1 MNEDDAACRFYP
13 FMHPVL
19 NAAVNA
25 FRDISGYK
33 EFLAVIELY
42 SIFAVVFVL
51 FWVLLNTPWST

>member
-1 MNEDDAACRFYP
+1 
-13 FMHPVL
+13 MHPVL
-19 NAAVNA
+19 YAAVNA